1 MALKASELKVG
12 DTYTERLVEDLK
24 RTQVV
29 MYAGASGDYNPV
41 HTDELF
47 TTKVAGYPGVFAH
60 GMLTMGMTGMMLT
73 NYVGDGRLT
82 EFGVR
87 FTNQVFPG
95 DTLDSTATVTA
106 INDRSFMGR
115 RRDRGRLIASR
126 LNLPLPLFNRC
137 SYVNFERPCVAGLS
151 VEIIESVNDSIDA
164 NHAGVAEFLRVFWE
178 SFTNFLTADR
188 TVDNDVADVNTVGPV
203 FLGHGLGED
212 SERRFTRVKCGEAS
226 SPPHGSTRTRE

>member
-60 GMLTMGMTGMMLT
+60 GMLTMGMTGRVLT

-106 INDRSFMGR
+106 ISEGLVDIDVST
-115 RRDRGRLIASR
+115 
-126 LNLPLPLFNRC
+126 
-137 SYVNFERPCVAGLS
+137 VNQEGIEVAKGS
-151 VEIIESVNDSIDA
+151 AQARID
-164 NHAGVAEFLRVFWE
+164 
-178 SFTNFLTADR
+178 D
-188 TVDNDVADVNTVGPV
+188 
-203 FLGHGLGED
+203 
-212 SERRFTRVKCGEAS
+212 
-226 SPPHGSTRTRE
+226 